1 MPKTR
6 SLSDIRIEPK
16 VDTVCCKNELII
28 FDCADKKDQE
38 HWSQSRSFINKP
50 RPYRLALIGPP
61 NSGKSSICKNLILQA
76 RPEFTKVFVISN
88 GSSKEWEDYSDLQL
102 SVDDLQDDGAIDI
115 FTNDVDGHRIVIIDD
130 VELVS
135 INKKLK
141 GFFAM
146 LFKHVSSHYNLSVV
160 VSIQEYKMLPVDFR
174 ANLNVFCL
182 SLNIRDIESISILG
196 KKIGLSYKQ
205 FKKLFTDLKNSVENR
220 QFSYLVI
227 DNTTNSPV
235 PVSLNFFQKIDL
247 DQFE

>member
-1 MPKTR
+1 MPRKR
-6 SLSDIRIEPK
+6 SLTDIK
-16 VDTVCCKNELII
+16 VEQKFDPVCHSNELVI
-28 FDCADKKDQE
+28 FECADKKDQE
-38 HWSQSRSFINKP
+38 HWSQSRSLINKP

-88 GSSKEWEDYSDLQL
+88 GSSKEWENYCDVQL
-102 SVDDLQDDGAIDI
+102 SVDDLIEEGVMDI
-115 FTNDVDGHRIVIIDD
+115 FTSDVDGHRICIIDD

-135 INKKLK
+135 INKKLR
-141 GFFAM
+141 GFFSM
-146 LFKHVSSHYNLSVV
+146 LFKHISSHYNLSLV

-196 KKIGLSYKQ
+196 KKVGLSYKQ
-205 FKKLFTDLKNSVENR
+205 FKKLFTELKNTVDNR

-235 PVSLNFFQKIDL
+235 PASLNFFQKIDL
-247 DQFE
+247 DQYE